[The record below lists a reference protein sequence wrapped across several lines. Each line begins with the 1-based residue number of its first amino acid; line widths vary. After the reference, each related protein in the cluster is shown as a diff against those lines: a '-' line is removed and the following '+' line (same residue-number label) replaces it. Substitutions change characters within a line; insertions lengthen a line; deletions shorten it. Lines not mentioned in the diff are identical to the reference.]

1 MTGLVTLL
9 SWFCVVLI
17 LIFERIPGRRL
28 IEVDHFN
35 PQPEYLLIHILVG
48 FLIVPVS
55 AMLMTSAVM
64 MRRLRGY
71 PLAATSSILAMIPW
85 LPGGWDWP
93 AANYLWITWAGWPIG
108 LVFGIWTCI
117 ILGRPEVVE
126 AFYPGRTETAPAPP
140 PSPRPAVAGRFRSL
154 LRSMGHYMLP
164 TFLGAK
170 SAAGRP
176 DGERSLIDSPE
187 AQPTVDYAGTPN
199 SPSTSQSGHNG
210 Q

>member
-1 MTGLVTLL
+1 VSTPAVGLFVTGLVTLL

-17 LIFERIPGRRL
+17 LIFERIPGPRL

-35 PQPEYLLIHILVG
+35 PQPEYLLIQILVG

-85 LPGGWDWP
+85 SP
-93 AANYLWITWAGWPIG
+93 GWPIG
-108 LVFGIWTCI
+108 LVFGIWTCN

-126 AFYPGRTETAPAPP
+126 AFYPGRTGTAPAPP
-140 PSPRPAVAGRFRSL
+140 PSPRPAIAGRFRSL
-154 LRSMGHYMLP
+154 LRSMGRYMLP
-164 TFLGAK
+164 T
-170 SAAGRP
+170 
-176 DGERSLIDSPE
+176 
-187 AQPTVDYAGTPN
+187 
-199 SPSTSQSGHNG
+199 
-210 Q
+210 